1 MCKNKGEPETAISSF
16 GQFTK
21 GVIIVSSNNSA
32 STSNYNSKSVR
43 DTLNRFKM
51 ESSKELG
58 VDLSSIDTLTTV
70 QAGSVGGRM
79 VQKMINIAKN
89 S

>member
-1 MCKNKGEPETAISSF
+1 MANNKTV
-16 GQFTK
+16 K
-21 GVIIVSSNNSA
+21 
-32 STSNYNSKSVR
+32 
-43 DTLNRFKM
+43 DTLNRYKM
-51 ESSKELG
+51 EASKELG
-58 VDLSSIDTLTTV
+58 VDLANTDTLTTV

>member
-1 MCKNKGEPETAISSF
+1 
-16 GQFTK
+16 
-21 GVIIVSSNNSA
+21 VSSNY
-32 STSNYNSKSVR
+32 TSNSKSAR

-58 VDLSSIDTLTTV
+58 VDLSSVDTLTTV

>member
-1 MCKNKGEPETAISSF
+1 MAISVF
-16 GQFTK
+16 RARLRRGFNK
-21 GVIIVSSNNSA
+21 VSNKSG
-32 STSNYNSKSVR
+32 NSKNVR

-58 VDLSSIDTLTTV
+58 VDLSNIDTLTTV

>member
-1 MCKNKGEPETAISSF
+1 MK
-16 GQFTK
+16 
-21 GVIIVSSNNSA
+21 VSSNNSA
-32 STSNYNSKSVR
+32 STSNYNHKNVR

-51 ESSKELG
+51 ESSSELG
-58 VDLSSIDTLTTV
+58 VDLSAIDTLTTV

>member
-1 MCKNKGEPETAISSF
+1 MASDKSYNKNVK
-16 GQFTK
+16 
-21 GVIIVSSNNSA
+21 
-32 STSNYNSKSVR
+32 

-51 ESSKELG
+51 EASKELG
-58 VDLSSIDTLTTV
+58 VDLNATDTLTTV

>member
-1 MCKNKGEPETAISSF
+1 MAISPF

-21 GVIIVSSNNSA
+21 GVITVSSNNSA
-32 STSNYNSKSVR
+32 SNSNYNSKSVR

-79 VQKMINIAKN
+79 VQKMINIVKN